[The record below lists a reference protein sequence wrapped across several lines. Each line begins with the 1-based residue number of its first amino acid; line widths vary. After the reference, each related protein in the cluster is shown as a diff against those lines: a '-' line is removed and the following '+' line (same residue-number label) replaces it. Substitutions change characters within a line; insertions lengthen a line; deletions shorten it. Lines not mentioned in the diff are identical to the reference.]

1 MWTVRK
7 KENYPVEHTE
17 RLIITYK
24 SCSSIQKSGQHHM
37 SGRKNWKESSCLP
50 SIQTSWVLRDFFLL
64 LIILHSYTHMNAH
77 TYIHNHQYSQ
87 INYGKAKL
95 SYFNIPDHSLLKIS
109 FIRLKQQQQQN
120 YVIKSLWSLD
130 SLLFYL

>member
-1 MWTVRK
+1 MCELSGKKRIIQLSILRDLLSHTNHAAQYRK
-7 KENYPVEHTE
+7 VVS
-17 RLIITYK
+17 II
-24 SCSSIQKSGQHHM
+24 CQE
-37 SGRKNWKESSCLP
+37 KNWKESSCLP
-50 SIQTSWVLRDFFLL
+50 SIQTPWVLRDFFLL

-95 SYFNIPDHSLLKIS
+95 SYFNIPDHNLLKIS